1 MEIKEITREN
11 VLVVHD
17 GQANAPLI
25 EKLKN
30 IKNYL
35 NEDLP
40 EWQQLI
46 LLGGFVADVIKTM
59 KWSEKPIY
67 KNSVD
72 DFKNWD
78 YKEKNVMTCEAVIEE
93 ISAAINHQLSL
104 PIADELNKMWQ
115 DWYFK
120 DTEKYIDVKTSSDM
134 SEIIVNRLEQEYP
147 ELTKIEE
154 KFFYS
159 DDSEKS
165 KEESL

>member
-1 MEIKEITREN
+1 MEIKETTRED

-17 GQANAPLI
+17 GQANTCLI
-25 EKLKN
+25 EKLKEF
-30 IKNYL
+30 KSYL

-46 LLGGFVADVIKTM
+46 MLGGFVADVIKTM

-72 DFKNWD
+72 NFKNWD
-78 YKEKNVMTCEAVIEE
+78 YKDKNVMTCEAIIEE

-120 DTEKYIDVKTSSDM
+120 DTEKYVHVETSFDM
-134 SEIIVNRLEQEYP
+134 NEIIVNRLEQEYP
-147 ELTKIEE
+147 DITKIEE

-159 DDSEKS
+159 DDIEKL
-165 KEESL
+165 KEENL